1 MSRRLNIMSDCP
13 FCNVT
18 EDEVVCSNELA
29 IARFDKYPVSTGHT
43 LIIPIRH
50 IENIDEASNVE
61 QKELWKLVQKVKA
74 HIEEEYA
81 PDGFNIGVNL
91 GEAAGQSIPH
101 LHIHLI
107 PRYQGDMP
115 EPLGGV
121 RGVIPQKQK
130 YSK

>member
-1 MSRRLNIMSDCP
+1 MSDCP
-13 FCNVT
+13 FCNVP
-18 EDEVVCSNELA
+18 EDEVVCSTDLA
-29 IARFDKYPVSTGHT
+29 IARYDKFPVSTGHT

-50 IENIDEASNVE
+50 IQDIDEASNIE
-61 QKELWKLVQKVKA
+61 QRELWKLVQKVKA
-74 HIEEEYA
+74 SIEDEYA

-107 PRYQGDMP
+107 PRYKGDTP

-121 RGVIPQKQK
+121 RGVIPQKQR
-130 YSK
+130 Y